1 MGGREGVAAR
11 TSPATG
17 AGPDGRASRGRSGQ
31 ASVGTSANGASKL
44 VIVESPAKARTIAGY
59 LGKGYVVESSIGHIR
74 DMPDKAAEIPVKLR
88 KEPWARLGVDVDHDF
103 EALYVVNADKK
114 SQVTKLRQLLTGAD
128 ELLLATD
135 EDREGEAIAWHLLE
149 ELKPRVPARRMVFHE
164 ITPQAIAEAVA
175 HPRDL
180 DRGLVDAYQ
189 TRRVLDRLYGYEVS
203 PVLWKKVMPRLSA
216 GRVQSVATRLI
227 VARER
232 ERIAF
237 RPAAYWDL
245 EAIFTKIANGAAA
258 GTAADDVAS
267 FPARLVSVD
276 GRRVAQGR
284 DFAPTGELRNA
295 DLLYL
300 SGTPSDPGSQA
311 GQIPPGVVHR
321 LDAGE
326 LAGRL
331 GAVPFS
337 VKSVERKP
345 YRRSPYAP
353 FRTTTLQQE
362 ASRKLGFS
370 AKYAMSVAQRLYEN
384 GHITYM
390 RTDSI
395 TLSQTAVNA
404 ARAQA
409 RELYGA

>member
-1 MGGREGVAAR
+1 VQG
-11 TSPATG
+11 
-17 AGPDGRASRGRSGQ
+17 
-31 ASVGTSANGASKL
+31 
-44 VIVESPAKARTIAGY
+44 
-59 LGKGYVVESSIGHIR
+59 
-74 DMPDKAAEIPVKLR
+74 
-88 KEPWARLGVDVDHDF
+88 
-103 EALYVVNADKK
+103 
-114 SQVTKLRQLLTGAD
+114 
-128 ELLLATD
+128 
-135 EDREGEAIAWHLLE
+135 
-149 ELKPRVPARRMVFHE
+149 
-164 ITPQAIAEAVA
+164 ITPRAMAEAVA
-175 HPRDL
+175 RPG
-180 DRGLVDAYQ
+180 GLETGVGDAYEPG
-189 TRRVLDRLYGYEVS
+189 RVPDRLYGYEVS

-245 EAIFTKIANGAAA
+245 EAIFTKVANGASP
-258 GTAADDVAS
+258 DDVSS

-276 GRRVAQGR
+276 ARRVAQGR

-300 SGTPSDPGSQA
+300 SARASDAGSGT
-311 GQIPPGVVHR
+311 GQIPPGVVHQ

-331 GAVPFS
+331 HGVPFS

-370 AKYAMSVAQRLYEN
+370 AKYTMSVA
-384 GHITYM
+384 
-390 RTDSI
+390 
-395 TLSQTAVNA
+395 
-404 ARAQA
+404 
-409 RELYGA
+409 

>member
-1 MGGREGVAAR
+1 VQG
-11 TSPATG
+11 
-17 AGPDGRASRGRSGQ
+17 
-31 ASVGTSANGASKL
+31 
-44 VIVESPAKARTIAGY
+44 
-59 LGKGYVVESSIGHIR
+59 
-74 DMPDKAAEIPVKLR
+74 
-88 KEPWARLGVDVDHDF
+88 
-103 EALYVVNADKK
+103 
-114 SQVTKLRQLLTGAD
+114 
-128 ELLLATD
+128 
-135 EDREGEAIAWHLLE
+135 
-149 ELKPRVPARRMVFHE
+149 
-164 ITPQAIAEAVA
+164 ITPRAMAEAVA
-175 HPRDL
+175 RPG
-180 DRGLVDAYQ
+180 GLETGVGDAYEPG
-189 TRRVLDRLYGYEVS
+189 RVPDRLYGYEVS

-245 EAIFTKIANGAAA
+245 EAVFTKIANGNGQAA
-258 GTAADDVAS
+258 GQDVSS

-284 DFAPTGELRNA
+284 DFAPTGELRNS

-300 SGTPSDPGSQA
+300 SGTPSDPDGQA

-370 AKYAMSVAQRLYEN
+370 AKYAMS
-384 GHITYM
+384 
-390 RTDSI
+390 
-395 TLSQTAVNA
+395 
-404 ARAQA
+404 
-409 RELYGA
+409 